1 MKNRLKNILSE
12 RNINMFLEGGYLLLL
27 ILWVAYYFL
36 GTTTFDIVWPD
47 HFYDN
52 LQTVILAVVFVRVA
66 YGRRYH
72 PAEILIV
79 AVLIVVFNFA
89 VKRNGYGSL
98 ICTLLMIIGA
108 RGISLRKLIK
118 VYFATTAVLFL
129 YTIGAAL
136 LGYTENL
143 VYAEQG
149 RRARIAF
156 GIVYPT
162 DFSAHVFYGI
172 LAYFYIRGERLKYIE
187 MSVAAAAG
195 VFVYWFCDARL
206 NTICIFGTVVLFAIH
221 RFVKGRSLGA
231 GKIYEMNPV
240 FSGIL
245 ATSTTI
251 CACIMIG
258 LTTLYSSNNRWIVLL
273 DDMITSR
280 LRLGYK
286 GVSVYGF
293 SLWGKYIEQRGMGGA
308 VGPAKHYFFLDSSY
322 TMIALQCGLIVLGTV
337 LFIWLLIG
345 VKAKGRKDW
354 MLLLIIGII
363 AVQCMI
369 EHHMLEIAY
378 NPFLWALLAE
388 IGTEDSA
395 GRLRRLPRTQSMR
408 KKVGAAQ

>member
-12 RNINMFLEGGYLLLL
+12 RNINMFLEGVYLMLL

-47 HFYDN
+47 HFYNN
-52 LQTVILAVVFVRVA
+52 LQTVIIAVVFVRVA

-79 AVLIVVFNFA
+79 AVLIIVFNFA
-89 VKRNGYGSL
+89 VKRNGYDSL

-108 RGISLRKLIK
+108 RGISFRKLIK
-118 VYFATTAVLFL
+118 VYFVTTAILFL

-136 LGYTENL
+136 FGYTENL

-187 MSVAAAAG
+187 MGVAAATG

-206 NTICIFGTVVLFAIH
+206 NTICIFGAVALFVMH
-221 RFVKGRSLGA
+221 RFARCRSIRA
-231 GKIYEMNPV
+231 GKIYEMNSAV
-240 FSGIL
+240 SGIL
-245 ATSTTI
+245 AISTTI

-258 LTTLYSSNNRWIVLL
+258 LTIFYSSSNRWMVLL

-286 GVSVYGF
+286 GLSVYGF

-308 VGPAKHYFFLDSSY
+308 VGSVKHYFFLDSSY
-322 TMIALQCGLIVLGTV
+322 TMIALQCGLIVLGVV
-337 LFIWLLIG
+337 LLIWLLIG
-345 VKAKGRKDW
+345 IKAKARRDW
-354 MLLLIIGII
+354 ILLLIIGVI

-369 EHHMLEIAY
+369 EHHMLEVAY
-378 NPFLWALLAE
+378 NPFLWALLAD
-388 IGTEDSA
+388 IGTKDSTA
-395 GRLRRLPRTQSMR
+395 RLGRLPRLQSMR
-408 KKVGAAQ
+408 KKVGMA